1 MAGNNSESSLYQVLV
16 EWCQR
21 METSQARLREDV
33 DDLLLQEESR
43 TGKESATG
51 LETDTEKEAEV
62 EVEAEAADSWDNP
75 TATWERAVSGF
86 YFADSAYRTLMDSMG
101 HAIHVTSAASGEIT
115 FW

>member
-1 MAGNNSESSLYQVLV
+1 MAGENNADSSLYQVLV

-33 DDLLLQEESR
+33 DDLLNQEER
-43 TGKESATG
+43 RIGIEAAP
-51 LETDTEKEAEV
+51 EADDDVEEAE
-62 EVEAEAADSWDNP
+62 EAWDSP
-75 TATWERAVSGF
+75 SATWERAVSGF

-101 HAIHVTSAASGEIT
+101 HAIHVTSAGSGEIT

>member
-1 MAGNNSESSLYQVLV
+1 
-16 EWCQR
+16 

-43 TGKESATG
+43 IGKESAA
-51 LETDTEKEAEV
+51 EAEV
-62 EVEAEAADSWDNP
+62 EPEVEAEAADSWDNP
-75 TATWERAVSGF
+75 KATWDRAVSGF

>member
-1 MAGNNSESSLYQVLV
+1 MAGTNADPSLYQVLV

-33 DDLLLQEESR
+33 DDLLSQEER
-43 TGKESATG
+43 RIGIEAAP
-51 LETDTEKEAEV
+51 EADDEAE
-62 EVEAEAADSWDNP
+62 EAWDSP
-75 TATWERAVSGF
+75 SATWERAVSGF

-101 HAIHVTSAASGEIT
+101 HAIHVTSAGSGEIT